1 LVERKSHRGDI
12 SAVKPKRTDTTLDPA
27 RLLAIDQ
34 TYIIG
39 CWEKGGLTKPKG
51 KGAGEKR
58 KQDSTEEEERIYT
71 CGRRQGLASSVTTS
85 AGGDGGGDLF
95 GRAVLEGVVT
105 EGGAPGGRN
114 TGGGG
119 VHRDKSAGT

>member
-1 LVERKSHRGDI
+1 M
-12 SAVKPKRTDTTLDPA
+12 
-27 RLLAIDQ
+27 
-34 TYIIG
+34 
-39 CWEKGGLTKPKG
+39 
-51 KGAGEKR
+51 
-58 KQDSTEEEERIYT
+58 
-71 CGRRQGLASSVTTS
+71 ASSVTTS

-95 GRAVLEGVVT
+95 GRAVLEGIVT